1 MCFQND
7 VFNPFNICVGLFG
20 VDRTII
26 AESMFGQLYSGRIF
40 GRDSAKW
47 VFVMS
52 PDAEISLILL
62 NRG

>member
-40 GRDSAKW
+40 GRDSAK
-47 VFVMS
+47 
-52 PDAEISLILL
+52 
-62 NRG
+62 